1 MRIMLT
7 GHRGFIGSALLNR
20 LKKNNQVIGFDIKDG
35 MDQDLLHCEFKEEFD
50 LIIHL
55 AGKSGVRESLQD
67 PASYWM
73 NNIEASRRVF
83 ERYSDTRIL
92 YASSSSAYE
101 PDLNP
106 YAASK
111 YVLEELAERYPDTL
125 GMRFHTVYSDNC
137 PRENMFFNKLISGKL
152 DYTTRH
158 YRDFI
163 HLEDVL
169 DAIEI
174 LIKNIHVNGV
184 VDIGTGNPVRI
195 QDLAP
200 DLPVRLNTPGE
211 RKWTCANTEK
221 MKNLGF
227 KPKYSV
233 EKFLTNQ
240 GIDNIINFK
249 NGEKIWKISY
259 KTLSP
264 THMH

>member
-1 MRIMLT
+1 MLT
-7 GHRGFIGSALLNR
+7 GHKGFIGSALLKR
-20 LKKNNQVIGFDIKDG
+20 LKKNNQVVGFDIKD
-35 MDQDLLHCEFKEEFD
+35 DVSQDLLYCDFKEEFD

-73 NNIEASRRVF
+73 NNVEVTRRLF

-111 YVLEELAERYPDTL
+111 YILEKLAKRYSTNHV
-125 GMRFHTVYSDNC
+125 GMRFHTVYSDSC
-137 PRENMFFNKLISGKL
+137 PRENMFFNKLRNDKL
-152 DYTTRH
+152 EYTTRH
-158 YRDFI
+158 HRDFI

-174 LIKNIHVNGV
+174 LINATHVRGV
-184 VDIGTGNPVRI
+184 VDIGTGHSVRI

-200 DLPVRLNTPGE
+200 YLPVRLNTPGE
-211 RKWTCANTEK
+211 RNWTCANTEK
-221 MKNLGF
+221 MRALGF
-227 KPKYSV
+227 KPKYTV
-233 EKFLTNQ
+233 EKFLTNK
-240 GIDNIINFK
+240 GLDNIINLF
-249 NGEKIWKISY
+249 NGE
-259 KTLSP
+259 TV
-264 THMH
+264 

>member
-1 MRIMLT
+1 MKIMLT
-7 GHRGFIGSALLNR
+7 GHRGFIGSALLER
-20 LKKNNQVIGFDIKDG
+20 LRKNNQVIGFDLVDG
-35 MDQDLLHCEFKEEFD
+35 DDLLDVDFNEEFD

-67 PASYWM
+67 PAGYWS
-73 NNIEASRRVF
+73 NNVEATRRLF
-83 ERYSDTRIL
+83 DRYEDTRIL

-111 YVLEELAERYPDTL
+111 YIMEELAERYPDTL

-137 PRENMFFNKLISGKL
+137 PRKNMFFNKLHNGTL
-152 DYTTRH
+152 EYVTRH

-174 LIKNIHVNGV
+174 LIKATHVNGV
-184 VDIGTGNPVRI
+184 IDIGTGHPVRI

-200 DLPVRLNTPGE
+200 DLPVRLNTPRE
-211 RKWTCANTEK
+211 RNWTCANMEK
-221 MKNLGF
+221 MRALGF
-227 KPKYSV
+227 KPKYTA
-233 EKFLTNQ
+233 EKFLTNDNK
-240 GIDNIINFK
+240 GNIINLF
-249 NGEKIWKISY
+249 NGEIV
-259 KTLSP
+259 
-264 THMH
+264 